1 VSEGPVAGW
10 RQLPEA
16 DKFNGFSFEDK
27 TTMKWHVLDA
37 VFKRN
42 FVAYFS
48 NPTGYVFICV
58 FVLLGSLAAF
68 WPPEFFNANLAN
80 LDQLN
85 RYLPTIL
92 LVFVPAITMSV
103 WADERRQGTDELL
116 LTLPASDWEVVFGKY
131 LATVGIFTVALL
143 FSCVCNLVILL
154 SWGSPDAGLFFA
166 NYLGYWFT
174 GLAML
179 AVGMVASFLTSN
191 LTVGFILGVLF
202 NAPLALADQASVVMA
217 PGPAAWVRSWSL
229 AEHFSDFGRGIV
241 SLSSIAYFLGISA
254 VCLYLAMVLIGR
266 RHWAGRRDE
275 AGRGLQYLARTAG
288 LAAGAV
294 GLALVC
300 RSLDVRADLSAEQI
314 STLAPDTRRLLG
326 ALETNRPV
334 SIKAYVSPTVP
345 EDYTQTRL
353 NLLNTLRQVE
363 RLGRGKVSVEVIP
376 AEPKT
381 EAAALAAQ
389 QFGIEP
395 VTVLSRVRGAYREE
409 EIFLGCAFTSGL
421 EKVVVP
427 FFDKGTPVEYEVIR
441 SVCTAAQ
448 QTQRKR
454 LGLLTTDAEL
464 FGGFDMMSGQSRPRQ
479 PLVEEL
485 EKQYEVVQVD
495 ASAPITESF
504 DVLLAVQPS
513 SLGPEQM
520 INFVAAVKGGQPV
533 AIFEDP
539 LPVLMQGVPGTSQPR
554 RGAGG
559 PMAMFGQQG
568 QPKGDLNLLW
578 EVLGTRL
585 ESVGGR
591 PAMGQM
597 GSSPSIVYQDYNPH
611 LKLELPAEF
620 VFIDAN
626 LEGAE
631 PGFNQ
636 SVPATAG
643 LQEVLFPFPGG
654 LDKVE
659 GANVTWTPLVRTVAN
674 RSGTIEVDEVE
685 RLLGRGDMRQLQIFE
700 KRAEKSLVL
709 AVLVEGAAVRAAESA
724 TDESEESSVAG
735 GRPVRAVVVADIDL
749 LDGRIFGLRARP
761 DEVFGLDFDNVEF
774 ALNVLDSLAGDDR
787 FVEIRKRKPKHR
799 TLERIEDAVA
809 ESRAE
814 AESKRASF
822 IAQFDEAEQTANEGM
837 KKDVGVFEEKIK
849 KMEEQGGGDPQA
861 AMQAIQQLASSQRL
875 AQRKL
880 ETKIEQLRR
889 KRDADVE
896 TVERQLDATIR
907 REQDRQKWLAVLL
920 PPIPPLV
927 VAFFVFFR
935 RRAQEREGVASSRL
949 R

>member
-1 VSEGPVAGW
+1 
-10 RQLPEA
+10 
-16 DKFNGFSFEDK
+16 
-27 TTMKWHVLDA
+27 MKWHVLDA

-116 LTLPASDWEVVFGKY
+116 LTIPASDWEVVFGKY

-143 FSCVCNLVILL
+143 FSCLCNLIILL
-154 SWGSPDAGLFFA
+154 SWGTPDAGLFFA

-202 NAPLALADQASVVMA
+202 NAPLALADQASAVMA
-217 PGPAAWVRSWSL
+217 SGPAAWVKSWSL
-229 AEHFSDFGRGIV
+229 AEHFADFGRGIV
-241 SLSSIAYFLGISA
+241 SLSSIAYFLGIAA

-266 RHWAGRRDE
+266 RHWAGRRDG
-275 AGRGLQYLARTAG
+275 AGRGLHYLVRAAG

-294 GLALVC
+294 GLALIC
-300 RSLDVRADLSAEQI
+300 RSLDVRADLSEEQI
-314 STLAPDTRRLLG
+314 SSLAPDTRRLLG
-326 ALETNRPV
+326 SLETNRPV
-334 SIKAYVSPTVP
+334 SIKAYVSPAVP

-363 RLGRGKVSVEVIP
+363 RLGQGKVSVEVIP
-376 AEPKT
+376 TEPKT

-409 EIFLGCAFTSGL
+409 EIFLGCAFVSGL

-448 QTQRKR
+448 QQRRKR
-454 LGLLTTDAEL
+454 LGLLATDAEL
-464 FGGFDMMSGQSRPRQ
+464 SGGFDMMSGQSRPRQ

-520 INFVAAVKGGQPV
+520 VNLVAAVKAGQPV

-554 RGAGG
+554 RSPMG
-559 PMAMFGQQG
+559 PMAMFGGQQG

-578 EVLGTRL
+578 EALGTRL
-585 ESVGGR
+585 EAVSGR

-597 GSSPSIVYQDYNPH
+597 GSAPSIVYQDYNPH
-611 LKLELPAEF
+611 LKLELPSEF

-626 LEGAE
+626 LAGAE

-636 SVPATAG
+636 GVPATAG
-643 LQEVLFPFPGG
+643 LQEVLFPFPGA
-654 LDKVE
+654 LDKID
-659 GANVTWTPLVRTVAN
+659 GADVTWTPLVRTVAD

-700 KRAEKSLVL
+700 KRSEKSLVL
-709 AVLVEGAAVRAAESA
+709 AVMVEGAKSSEPAEPATRESGKEQQTAKPEGQAA
-724 TDESEESSVAG
+724 
-735 GRPVRAVVVADIDL
+735 RPVRAVIVADIDL
-749 LDGRIFGLRARP
+749 LDGRIFGLRTRP

-774 ALNVLDSLAGDDR
+774 VLNVLDSLAGDDR

-809 ESRAE
+809 DAREE
-814 AESKRASF
+814 AEDKRASF
-822 IAQFDEAEQTANEGM
+822 ISQFDEAERTANDAM
-837 KKDVGVFEEKIK
+837 KKEVGAFEDKIK

-880 ETKIEQLRR
+880 DTKIEQLRR

-896 TVERQLDATIR
+896 AVERQLDATIR